1 MDKKIIE
8 KKGIDAVSDYIC
20 NTGLMYPHLSDNDKT
35 PLWDGEIF
43 VYKKKN
49 KLANKTFDFT
59 VPVQIKSHE
68 FPENEVFPEQT
79 SYSISVTDLKNYFS
93 DGGLVFFYVYVK
105 QYESQIYCS
114 FLTNIKIKKLLDN
127 IQNAKSKSIQMDKI
141 PQKLIDFREQLRIIH
156 LQRTH
161 SVVDLDTID
170 VNNIRTLTFI
180 VDREDPTTS
189 QIQTLTQNHVNILVD
204 VKGFDKS
211 LYASGQPAKVQL
223 LNSEDVNVSV
233 NGKVYFRH
241 LNTEMKEDGSHLLF
255 GKSIEVILPYENKA
269 GETVHMNI
277 DLKCTSID
285 EIINEIEFILA
296 FVKTEKIKIGK
307 KCLELKHLSDES
319 SSVAPLKDRLLFWK
333 NVKKVFKQLHV
344 RGNLNPMQ
352 ISEKDYNNLNTL
364 ITSFVF
370 KEPISNQDI
379 AERVYT
385 LAIAGLHI
393 FVYAKKENGKIRLY
407 DIYENLQSCYKDE
420 NKLNRGAPMLSF
432 VCSQKNLPSNLFL
445 DNAIGEYKKYIEY
458 NDQILLRANEDLLK
472 ILNHYDKINDPYL
485 IDNALTIAKWLKK
498 QKSNDSIE
506 TIIYELN
513 YYQTIYRKKGG
524 LNKAEQNKLQKM
536 KIEDDMCNFGRYAL
550 LGNIEKAYCFLG
562 KLPKENIDYIKQM
575 PIYIFMNK

>member
-20 NTGLMYPHLSDNDKT
+20 NTVLMYPHLSDNDKT

>member
-114 FLTNIKIKKLLDN
+114 FLTNIKIKNLLDN

-307 KCLELKHLSDES
+307 KCLALKHLSDES

-432 VCSQKNLPSNLFL
+432 VCSQKNLPSNLFI

-472 ILNHYDKINDPYL
+472 ILNHYDKNNDPYL
-485 IDNALTIAKWLKK
+485 IDNALKIAKWLKK
-498 QKSNDSIE
+498 QKVSDSIE

-513 YYQTIYRKKGG
+513 YYQTIYRKNGG
-524 LNKAEQNKLQKM
+524 LNNAEQNKLQKM

-550 LGNIEKAYCFLG
+550 LGYKEKAYYYLG

>member
-114 FLTNIKIKKLLDN
+114 FLTNIKIKNLLDN

>member
-114 FLTNIKIKKLLDN
+114 FLTNIKIKNLLDN

-189 QIQTLTQNHVNILVD
+189 QIETLTQNHVNILVD

-307 KCLELKHLSDES
+307 KCLALKHLSDES

-432 VCSQKNLPSNLFL
+432 VCSQKNLPSNLFI

-472 ILNHYDKINDPYL
+472 ILNHYDKNNDPYL
-485 IDNALTIAKWLKK
+485 IDNALKIAKWLKK
-498 QKSNDSIE
+498 QKVSDSIE

-513 YYQTIYRKKGG
+513 YYQTIYRKNGG
-524 LNKAEQNKLQKM
+524 LNNAEQNKLQKM

-550 LGNIEKAYCFLG
+550 LGYKEKAYYYLG